1 MLSTGISILGINTPF
16 LLHMS
21 YWSSGLKWANNSRG
35 HDKFIWA
42 CERWS
47 TFVAFITGRII
58 TDSQSFLFRKFA
70 KDPYPHIHAIILF
83 KTT

>member
-21 YWSSGLKWANNSRG
+21 YWSSGLKWANNNRG

-42 CERWS
+42 CEKMVHVCYVYNWLDNNR
-47 TFVAFITGRII
+47 
-58 TDSQSFLFRKFA
+58 
-70 KDPYPHIHAIILF
+70 
-83 KTT
+83 